1 MESLRKIGA
10 DLGGAST
17 SLYLHLAS
25 NSQPKVR
32 VSTTPLLFQVLLNF
46 LFSMVCPLESPDSG
60 GVELFILDLEKWCW
74 SHPLVQ
80 GAAPACR
87 LGMAGAAFGS
97 LGEAVNERRLYLFG
111 GVVLRGEQVR
121 IGGLDGFGW
130 VWTITL

>member
-1 MESLRKIGA
+1 MNPDFCA
-10 DLGGAST
+10 
-17 SLYLHLAS
+17 
-25 NSQPKVR
+25 
-32 VSTTPLLFQVLLNF
+32 
-46 LFSMVCPLESPDSG
+46 LEAYPDSG

-87 LGMAGAAFGS
+87 LGMGGAAFGC

-121 IGGLDGFGW
+121 MGGLGGSG
-130 VWTITL
+130 VEPEIVGI